1 MSAGPMP
8 LHPEVLSSL
17 SKPMISHR
25 SNEFSKIFTETVEL
39 AKRIFRTPHDVLIL
53 PCSGT
58 GGLEAVVSNLMSP
71 RDKVVIA
78 LNGFFGDRFADIMCA
93 YGIEPISV
101 DINWGNPVI
110 VEDVIETLMKHP
122 DANAFV
128 IVHNETS
135 TGVISDIEEITRA
148 VKRINSDILVV
159 VDAVSS
165 LGGTGIRT
173 DDWNIDIIVSSSQ
186 KALMAPPGLCMLA
199 ISNTAWKKME
209 STSLPRYYFDFRRI
223 KQEGGRGM
231 TLVTPPVP
239 IIFGLRKALQLIL
252 QEGMDNVFQRNM
264 VMRDMVLKAIKP
276 MGIKLVA
283 KEKYASPTVSALRLP
298 AGVSSQEFR
307 DHIETHYS
315 LLLAPGL
322 GPLEHDCFRIGHMGY
337 ITPDDII
344 FTMSVLERALK
355 DVTA

>member
-1 MSAGPMP
+1 MP

-17 SKPMISHR
+17 NTPMISHR
-25 SNEFSKIFTETVEL
+25 SKEFSKLFNELVEL
-39 AKRIFRTPHDVLIL
+39 AKCIFRTSNDVLVL

-78 LNGFFGDRFADIMCA
+78 INGYFGDRFNDIMRA
-93 YGIEPISV
+93 YGLEPISV
-101 DINWGNPVI
+101 DVNWGNPVL
-110 VEDVIETLMKHP
+110 VEDVIETLKQHP
-122 DANAFV
+122 DVKAFF

-135 TGVISDIEEITRA
+135 TGVISNIEEITRA
-148 VKRINSDILVV
+148 VKSINPGILVV

-165 LGGTGIRT
+165 LGGTDIRT

-186 KALMAPPGLCMLA
+186 KALMAPPGLCMIA
-199 ISNTAWKKME
+199 ISNTAWKTME

-223 KQEGGRGM
+223 KQEGDQGM

-252 QEGMDNVFQRNM
+252 QEGIDNVFQRNM

-276 MGIKLVA
+276 IGIKLVA
-283 KEKYASPTVSALRLP
+283 KKKYASPTVSALRLP
-298 AGVSSQEFR
+298 PGVSSQEFR
-307 DHIETHYS
+307 GHVESHYS

-337 ITPDDII
+337 INPNDIAV
-344 FTMSVLERALK
+344 TMSVLERALK
-355 DVTA
+355 DITS